1 MGASVFLVLSAL
13 GHARY
18 ARFLRVSI
26 YPLITHIIFVPP
38 FSSTST
44 FLLAAHEVPSE
55 NLITQLANAYNT
67 EVGTYLP
74 RPECMKL
81 GTKLTECVNKIK
93 AKADEDKEIKK
104 WVQAYD
110 KARQT
115 AGRCFNKVMEQ
126 GDPSKIEKC
135 GPPLLDITDKYCSTE
150 AYRNEC
156 GTGPPLLFEHFVLD
170 TAEELVVGKCYVV
183 LFLSV
188 PLYYVSVL

>member
-1 MGASVFLVLSAL
+1 
-13 GHARY
+13 
-18 ARFLRVSI
+18 
-26 YPLITHIIFVPP
+26 
-38 FSSTST
+38 
-44 FLLAAHEVPSE
+44 
-55 NLITQLANAYNT
+55 
-67 EVGTYLP
+67 
-74 RPECMKL
+74 MKL

-115 AGRCFNKVMEQ
+115 AGRCFNKAMEQ

-170 TAEELVVGKCYVV
+170 TAEELVVAASWGGEEDMDSFDITRKTSTYGLRGSSFKEDEEADEEVV
-183 LFLSV
+183 GRK
-188 PLYYVSVL
+188 